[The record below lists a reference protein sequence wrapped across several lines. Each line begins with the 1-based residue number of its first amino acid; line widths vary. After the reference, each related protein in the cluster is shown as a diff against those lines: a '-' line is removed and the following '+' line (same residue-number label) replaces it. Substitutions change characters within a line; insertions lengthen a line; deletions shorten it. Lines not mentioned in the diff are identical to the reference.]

1 MRSRA
6 SSFWKVIGVA
16 GALAALAA
24 WPGIGQAQLGL
35 PGIPPLP
42 PLPGGGGSG
51 TQTLTGQASAV
62 TAVVF
67 GTVTSLADSG
77 TLVDAADP
85 LGTGQPLGSI
95 PGLLSAEALHA
106 ATMGWSDQVA
116 SEASLGNLSMTVAGI
131 GITATTIISRAL
143 AVSGGAPVGL
153 SNIEGLMIGGMS
165 VSPTGIPN
173 EAVSVAGLNVVL
185 NEQVQSASGIVV
197 NALHV
202 TDPLGLTDV
211 VQLAQARVTDEVIIS
226 QIRNTGSVFQLSAN
240 DTIWLKQNGVS
251 DAVVMEMQATAT
263 RYPRRMY
270 SATPVYVVEPAPP
283 PVSVGVGFGYYGH
296 GCRW

>member
-95 PGLLSAEALHA
+95 PGLLSAEALNA
-106 ATMGWSDQVA
+106 ATMGWTDQVA

-143 AVSGGAPVGL
+143 AVSGGTPVGL
-153 SNIEGLMIGGMS
+153 SNIEGLTIGGMS

-211 VQLAQARVTDEVIIS
+211 VIGAAKAGI
-226 QIRNTGSVFQLSAN
+226 
-240 DTIWLKQNGVS
+240 
-251 DAVVMEMQATAT
+251 
-263 RYPRRMY
+263 
-270 SATPVYVVEPAPP
+270 
-283 PVSVGVGFGYYGH
+283 
-296 GCRW
+296 

>member
-62 TAVVF
+62 TAVVL

-95 PGLLSAEALHA
+95 PGLLSAEALNA
-106 ATMGWSDQVA
+106 ATMGWTDQVA

-143 AVSGGAPVGL
+143 AVSGGTPVGL

-211 VQLAQARVTDEVIIS
+211 VIGAAKAGI
-226 QIRNTGSVFQLSAN
+226 
-240 DTIWLKQNGVS
+240 
-251 DAVVMEMQATAT
+251 
-263 RYPRRMY
+263 
-270 SATPVYVVEPAPP
+270 
-283 PVSVGVGFGYYGH
+283 
-296 GCRW
+296 

>member
-1 MRSRA
+1 MRNITSNHY
-6 SSFWKVIGVA
+6 WKVIGVA
-16 GALAALAA
+16 GALAGLVA
-24 WPGIGQAQLGL
+24 WPVPGQAQLDLG
-35 PGIPPLP
+35 GITQTLT
-42 PLPGGGGSG
+42 GG

-62 TAVVF
+62 TAVVL
-67 GTVTSLADSG
+67 GTVTSLADTG

-143 AVSGGAPVGL
+143 AVSGAVPTGL
-153 SNIEGLMIGGMS
+153 SNIEGLTIGGVS
-165 VSPTGIPN
+165 VSPTGLPN
-173 EAVSVAGLNVVL
+173 QAVSIAGLNVVL

-211 VQLAQARVTDEVIIS
+211 VI
-226 QIRNTGSVFQLSAN
+226 G
-240 DTIWLKQNGVS
+240 
-251 DAVVMEMQATAT
+251 ATKA
-263 RYPRRMY
+263 
-270 SATPVYVVEPAPP
+270 
-283 PVSVGVGFGYYGH
+283 GI
-296 GCRW
+296 

>member
-1 MRSRA
+1 MRSRT
-6 SSFWKVIGVA
+6 SGFWKVIGVA

-24 WPGIGQAQLGL
+24 WPGISQAQLGL
-35 PGIPPLP
+35 PGLP
-42 PLPGGGGSG
+42 PLPGGGSG

-62 TAVVF
+62 TAVVL

-143 AVSGGAPVGL
+143 AVSGGVPGGL
-153 SNIEGLMIGGMS
+153 SNIEGLTIGGVS
-165 VSPTGIPN
+165 VSPTGLPN
-173 EAVSVAGLNVVL
+173 QAVSVAGLNVVL
-185 NEQVQSASGIVV
+185 NEQIQSASGIVV

-202 TDPLGLTDV
+202 TDPTGLVDV
-211 VQLAQARVTDEVIIS
+211 VV
-226 QIRNTGSVFQLSAN
+226 G
-240 DTIWLKQNGVS
+240 
-251 DAVVMEMQATAT
+251 ATKA
-263 RYPRRMY
+263 
-270 SATPVYVVEPAPP
+270 
-283 PVSVGVGFGYYGH
+283 GI
-296 GCRW
+296 